1 MTTRRNTKRRKSR
14 RKTTGHRKTSRWEPV
29 KHPGSLERYGYT
41 LEEGSTTRHRA
52 LSRALKAYGYKE
64 TVRKV
69 GFLAGAARIS
79 PTLKEKARED
89 LIWLESHSRRGHR

>member
-1 MTTRRNTKRRKSR
+1 M
-14 RKTTGHRKTSRWEPV
+14 
-29 KHPGSLERYGYT
+29 
-41 LEEGSTTRHRA
+41 
-52 LSRALKAYGYKE
+52 KAYGYKE